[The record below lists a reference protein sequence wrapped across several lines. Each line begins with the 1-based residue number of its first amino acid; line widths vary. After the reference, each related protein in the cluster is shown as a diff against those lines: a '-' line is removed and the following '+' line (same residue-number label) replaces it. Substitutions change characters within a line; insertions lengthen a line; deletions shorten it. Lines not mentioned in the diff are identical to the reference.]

1 MLKSHFERQR
11 TQSDKQ
17 RGNAA
22 RNAVGEE
29 SPYGAND
36 REKPSS
42 VHVGGRVGE
51 QEMEKSLFQCFS
63 LRPSACLVKKDQPR
77 ERAGSHRNRD
87 KKSEKKIL
95 GKKKSRFLPSSLSL
109 SRFLRVQDSFS
120 NIRRG
125 AHNNSQDNPKPKELF
140 TDFAPPLFFK

>member
-87 KKSEKKIL
+87 KKSEKNPREKEVKIFAVL
-95 GKKKSRFLPSSLSL
+95 PFSLSFLTSSRFFLQHPAWRTQQLSGQPETE
-109 SRFLRVQDSFS
+109 RV
-120 NIRRG
+120 IY
-125 AHNNSQDNPKPKELF
+125 
-140 TDFAPPLFFK
+140 